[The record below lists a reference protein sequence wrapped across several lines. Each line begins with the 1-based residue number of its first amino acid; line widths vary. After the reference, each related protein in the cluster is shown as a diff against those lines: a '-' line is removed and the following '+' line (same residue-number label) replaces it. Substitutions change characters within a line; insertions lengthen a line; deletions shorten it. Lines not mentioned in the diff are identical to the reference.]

1 MTEGKAEGK
10 PADAEGTA
18 PHDDGGGA
26 TAAPTGHASDEQEAA
41 EPAAE
46 PAAKPAT
53 KPAAK
58 PAAESSGS
66 STERKSRDSGK
77 EKESKGGASVKSS
90 IDQVRST
97 IATVVW
103 VAAVLCAVVLAAGA
117 LVVALDF
124 NARNDVVKFLTDTAE
139 SINFLGDMKTFEP
152 DGRSRDAV
160 QSARTK
166 EVLVNW
172 GICAVVYLVG
182 GKILDRLIRP

>member
-18 PHDDGGGA
+18 LHDDGGA
-26 TAAPTGHASDEQEAA
+26 TAAPTGQATEKQEAA
-41 EPAAE
+41 Q
-46 PAAKPAT
+46 
-53 KPAAK
+53 PAAK
-58 PAAESSGS
+58 PAAKSAAKSSGS

-77 EKESKGGASVKSS
+77 EKESKGAAAKSS

-124 NARNDVVKFLTDTAE
+124 NARNDVVRFLTDTAKN
-139 SINFLGDMKTFEP
+139 INFLGDMKTFEP

-182 GKILDRLIRP
+182 GKILDRVIRP

>member
-18 PHDDGGGA
+18 PHDNGGGA
-26 TAAPTGHASDEQEAA
+26 TAAPAGQATEER
-41 EPAAE
+41 EVAE
-46 PAAKPAT
+46 PAAKPPA

-58 PAAESSGS
+58 PAPKSSGS
-66 STERKSRDSGK
+66 ANERKSRDSGK
-77 EKESKGGASVKSS
+77 ENESKGSASAKRS
-90 IDQVRST
+90 IDQIRST

-139 SINFLGDMKTFEP
+139 QINFLGDLKTFEP